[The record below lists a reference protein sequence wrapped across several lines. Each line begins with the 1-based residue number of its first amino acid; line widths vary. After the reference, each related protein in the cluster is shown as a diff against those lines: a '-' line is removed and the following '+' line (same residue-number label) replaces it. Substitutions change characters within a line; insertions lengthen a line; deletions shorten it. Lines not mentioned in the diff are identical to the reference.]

1 MPIYEYQCHDCGH
14 ILEALQKISDEPLK
28 QCPEC
33 GKETLGKLMS
43 ASSFQLKGTGWYA
56 TDFKTKPQT
65 ATGTETQPA
74 APDTTP
80 PAATKPATTD
90 GTSTKE

>member
-1 MPIYEYQCHDCGH
+1 MTISKNNEVTMPIYEYQCHDCGH

-28 QCPEC
+28 QCPE
-33 GKETLGKLMS
+33 
-43 ASSFQLKGTGWYA
+43 LKGTGWYA

-65 ATGTETQPA
+65 APGTETKPA
-74 APDTTP
+74 ATETTP
-80 PAATKPATTD
+80 PAAATKPATTD